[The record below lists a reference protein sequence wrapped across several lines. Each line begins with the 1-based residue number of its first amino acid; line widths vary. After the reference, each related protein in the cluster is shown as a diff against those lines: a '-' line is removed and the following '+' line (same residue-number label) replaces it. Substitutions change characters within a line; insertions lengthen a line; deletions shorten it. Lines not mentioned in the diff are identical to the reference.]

1 MRLSAEQVQGIVE
14 LREKLQERLEQLRQ
28 EVDMTILNID
38 ALDATLTQSSF
49 TRASEYTPPPKAEP
63 EPPKAEPEPP
73 KAEPEPPKAEPEP
86 PKAEPEPTVSST
98 DDVSPIMVNDSA
110 IGGISTSADKITIKL
125 YVPVSAKTPPFETF
139 FISRI
144 IGGMMDKDAVE
155 VEGGRLSQDSA
166 IRYELKTP
174 DDTLDQIIIYNYR
187 LEARA
192 REINSTIRWAL
203 SRMLEHVQ

>member
-1 MRLSAEQVQGIVE
+1 MRLSAEQVQGIAE

-38 ALDATLTQSSF
+38 ALDAALTQSSF

-63 EPPKAEPEPP
+63 EPPKAEPEP
-73 KAEPEPPKAEPEP
+73 
-86 PKAEPEPTVSST
+86 TVSST
-98 DDVSPIMVNDSA
+98 DDVSTIMVNDSA

-144 IGGMMDKDAVE
+144 IGGMMTKDAVE
-155 VEGGRLSQDSA
+155 VEGGRLSKDLA
-166 IRYELKTP
+166 IRYELKTQ

>member
-28 EVDMTILNID
+28 EVDMTTLNID
-38 ALDATLTQSSF
+38 ALDAALTQSSF

-73 KAEPEPPKAEPEP
+73 KAEPEPA
-86 PKAEPEPTVSST
+86 VSST
-98 DDVSPIMVNDSA
+98 DDASPIMVNDSA
-110 IGGISTSADKITIKL
+110 IGGISTSPDKITIKL

-155 VEGGRLSQDSA
+155 VEGGRLSKDSA
-166 IRYELKTP
+166 IRYELKTQ
-174 DDTLDQIIIYNYR
+174 DDILDQIIIYNYR
-187 LEARA
+187 LEERV
-192 REINSTIRWAL
+192 REVSSTIRWAL

>member
-1 MRLSAEQVQGIVE
+1 MRLSAEQVQGIAE

-28 EVDMTILNID
+28 EIDMTILNID
-38 ALDATLTQSSF
+38 ALDAALTQSSF

-98 DDVSPIMVNDSA
+98 DDVSTIMMNDSA

-144 IGGMMDKDAVE
+144 IGGMMTKDAVE
-155 VEGGRLSQDSA
+155 VEGGRLSKDLA
-166 IRYELKTP
+166 IRYELKTQ

>member
-1 MRLSAEQVQGIVE
+1 MRLSAEQVQGIAE

-38 ALDATLTQSSF
+38 ALDAALTQSSF

-86 PKAEPEPTVSST
+86 TVSST
-98 DDVSPIMVNDSA
+98 DDVSTIMVNDSA

-144 IGGMMDKDAVE
+144 IGGMMTKDAVE
-155 VEGGRLSQDSA
+155 VEGGRLSKDLA
-166 IRYELKTP
+166 IRYELKTQ

>member
-1 MRLSAEQVQGIVE
+1 MRLSAEQVQGIAE

-28 EVDMTILNID
+28 EIDMTTLNID
-38 ALDATLTQSSF
+38 ALDAALTQSSF

-73 KAEPEPPKAEPEP
+73 KAEPEPI
-86 PKAEPEPTVSST
+86 VSST
-98 DDVSPIMVNDSA
+98 DDVSIIMVNDSA
-110 IGGISTSADKITIKL
+110 IGGISTSTDKITIKL

-144 IGGMMDKDAVE
+144 IGGMMTKDAVE
-155 VEGGRLSQDSA
+155 VEGGRLSKDLA
-166 IRYELKTP
+166 IRYELKTQ

>member
-1 MRLSAEQVQGIVE
+1 
-14 LREKLQERLEQLRQ
+14 LQERLEQLRQ
-28 EVDMTILNID
+28 EIDMTTLNID
-38 ALDATLTQSSF
+38 ALDAALTQSSF

-86 PKAEPEPTVSST
+86 PKAEPEPPKAEPEPPKAEPEPAVSST

-110 IGGISTSADKITIKL
+110 IGGISTSPDKITIKL

-155 VEGGRLSQDSA
+155 VEGGRLSKDSA
-166 IRYELKTP
+166 IRYELKTQ
-174 DDTLDQIIIYNYR
+174 DDTLDQIIISNYR

>member
-1 MRLSAEQVQGIVE
+1 MRLSAEQVQGIAE

-28 EVDMTILNID
+28 EIDMTILNID
-38 ALDATLTQSSF
+38 ALDAALTQSSF

-73 KAEPEPPKAEPEP
+73 KAEPEP
-86 PKAEPEPTVSST
+86 TVSST
-98 DDVSPIMVNDSA
+98 DDVSTIMVNDSA

-144 IGGMMDKDAVE
+144 IGGMMTKDAVE
-155 VEGGRLSQDSA
+155 VEGGRLSKDLA
-166 IRYELKTP
+166 IRYELKTQ

>member
-1 MRLSAEQVQGIVE
+1 MRLSAEQVQGIAE

-38 ALDATLTQSSF
+38 ALDAALTQSSF

-73 KAEPEPPKAEPEP
+73 KAEPEP
-86 PKAEPEPTVSST
+86 TVSST
-98 DDVSPIMVNDSA
+98 DDVSTIMVNDSA

-144 IGGMMDKDAVE
+144 IGGMMTKDAVE
-155 VEGGRLSQDSA
+155 VEGGRLSKDLA
-166 IRYELKTP
+166 IRYELKTQ